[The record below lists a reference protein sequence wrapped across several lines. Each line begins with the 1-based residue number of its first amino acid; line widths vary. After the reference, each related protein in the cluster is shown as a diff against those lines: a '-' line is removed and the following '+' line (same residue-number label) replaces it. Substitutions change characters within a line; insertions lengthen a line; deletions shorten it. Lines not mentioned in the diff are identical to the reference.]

1 MATTNPWKQFQ
12 GLLPKASRIIGTVA
26 SHNSNGTS
34 TITLRDGSTMT
45 AKGRGVGVGQKAF
58 VEGGEVVREVPDL
71 PVYSAQV

>member
-34 TITLRDGSTMT
+34 TITLRDGVTMT
-45 AKGRGVGVGQKAF
+45 AKGQSVSVGQRAF
-58 VEGGEVVREVPDL
+58 VEGGEIVREVPDL
-71 PVYSAQV
+71 PNHKIQV